1 MSGRQGFAGQE
12 NRRTT
17 SLERVPSLESNVTDP
32 EIASFIRAFEDCSLP
47 KSEWTHTRHLVMALW
62 YLRRHR
68 REEATRLIR
77 DGIQRV

>member
-1 MSGRQGFAGQE
+1 M
-12 NRRTT
+12 
-17 SLERVPSLESNVTDP
+17 TDP
-32 EIASFIRAFEDCSLP
+32 EIESFIRAFEDCSLP

-77 DGIQRV
+77 EGIQRYNQAKETLPATMRRSPGPGSP